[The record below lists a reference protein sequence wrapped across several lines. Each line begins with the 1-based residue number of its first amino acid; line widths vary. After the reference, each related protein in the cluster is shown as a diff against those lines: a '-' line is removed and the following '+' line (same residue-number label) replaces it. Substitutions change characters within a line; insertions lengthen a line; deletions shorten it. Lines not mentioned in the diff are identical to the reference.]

1 MNSVLRMHERTQLS
15 QAEQPQT
22 NVLHITKNLA
32 RSEHYDAPQHD
43 PGMRNISSEPAC
55 SPE

>member
-1 MNSVLRMHERTQLS
+1 MSSVLRMHERTQLS